1 MRIRVF
7 LPFEFLGAFA
17 LVFFSGTV
25 AAQEPVKFDTGL
37 QKEFRGLEVQWT
49 NAIKAGDR
57 RRLEEFLA
65 PGYVLTIAALG
76 NPLIHVSRKDWL
88 AAAGT
93 TYKIQAYEFKDLV
106 ARRIGDGVVVVTSY
120 YTQKAIADGR
130 DRSGD
135 FLLTDIWLR
144 DGKRWRVAWRHSSEP
159 ETR

>member
-7 LPFEFLGAFA
+7 WPSGFFGALA
-17 LVFFSGTV
+17 LVFFSGGV
-25 AAQEPVKFDTGL
+25 AAQQPVKFDRRL
-37 QKEFRGLEVQWT
+37 QKEFRGLETRWT
-49 NAIKAGDR
+49 DAIKAQDR

-65 PGYVLTIAALG
+65 PGYVLTIAALDK
-76 NPLIHVSRKDWL
+76 PLIHVSRADWL
-88 AAAGT
+88 DAAGT
-93 TYKIQAYEFKDLV
+93 TYKIQTYEFKDLV
-106 ARRIGDGVVVVTSY
+106 ARRIGDSVVVVTSY

-135 FLLTDIWLR
+135 FLLTDIWVL